1 MINKI
6 LTIFILI
13 PILMR
18 KTMEQQTGRFINLF
32 DFCQPITDA
41 YCAQLTNES
50 TCILYHSIYKPSIL
64 NFHELAPL
72 SFNPI

>member
-32 DFCQPITDA
+32 DFCQPVR
-41 YCAQLTNES
+41 CVLCQVHQSQLALRE
-50 TCILYHSIYKPSIL
+50 
-64 NFHELAPL
+64 
-72 SFNPI
+72 